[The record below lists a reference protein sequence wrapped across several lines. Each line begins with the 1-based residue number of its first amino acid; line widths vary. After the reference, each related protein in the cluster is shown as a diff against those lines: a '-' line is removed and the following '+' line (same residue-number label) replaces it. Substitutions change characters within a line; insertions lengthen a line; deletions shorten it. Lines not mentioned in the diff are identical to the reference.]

1 MGRWIKSK
9 AQYTGRN
16 YDVGPWRDD
25 KYVRCSRCGFINNL
39 DQAMHAQE
47 GGYEGWGTTFVPVAS
62 NSPGSGFG
70 TNSPIDTMQTAAP
83 SGQMM
88 YSSSIAAT
96 DLLVNSYGS
105 FSFIANGTI
114 LLNGTTTSV
123 IGVMLLLFNSNMY
136 YINNSSQWYQY
147 IGSWVLLTTGDPRLQ
162 IGNLQTWD
170 SETTWN
176 SGNLYDCL
184 EPYVETTMDA
194 VVGGGCCQCGTYL
207 YDK

>member
-70 TNSPIDTMQTAAP
+70 TNSPIDTMQTAGP

-96 DLLVNSYGS
+96 DILVNTYGT
-105 FSFIANGTI
+105 FSFNAGNII
-114 LLNGTTTSV
+114 LLNGVLTGAT
-123 IGVMLLLFNSNMY
+123 GVMLLLFNSNMY

-170 SETTWN
+170 SETTWD
-176 SGNLYDCL
+176 SGNPYDCL
-184 EPYVETTMDA
+184 EPYIETTMDA
-194 VVGGGCCQCGTYL
+194 VVGAGCAQCGTML